1 MSDNIFKNELYISY
15 SSPSPDEYYESNI
28 RGWVEAYYKLR
39 KDKPNYDDF
48 LQHFFKTDINGVIE
62 FLQLVVHY
70 PVPELKNDSIYHE
83 YPFILVDKPHSL
95 NEFDKFFV
103 QEIEYLLIDYS
114 KKHIE
119 HRTNVLFHFLSNYYC
134 NDKYSS
140 EIFNFIKEKWD
151 LQDINSYTTFIIS
164 SLNDRKF
171 NEFDPCLISN
181 LFKQIPLD
189 KFKQN
194 INLIKEEL
202 IVAIIFNFFN
212 VHPDDDKYNL
222 INKQTELLLHLAE
235 SNIEIFDYKHP
246 NININFIHHRFK
258 EIYENSPFNKPV
270 LASKNE
276 INLFNYILKKTPSL
290 ILNLD
295 NKNDHNLFLDII
307 SASITDNNLEA
318 LYGNLLQN
326 PYLEEA
332 LNHILKE
339 GITAKELL
347 KKHKAKFF
355 SIYTSQK
362 EKDTLN
368 NIMKTSNIKKHNR
381 L

>member
-48 LQHFFKTDINGVIE
+48 LQHFFTTDINGAIE

-70 PVPELKNDSIYHE
+70 PVPELKDDSIYHKQ
-83 YPFILVDKPHSL
+83 PFILVDKPHSL

-151 LQDINSYTTFIIS
+151 LQDPDSYVNFIIS
-164 SLNDRKF
+164 SLNERKF
-171 NEFDPCLISN
+171 EEFDQHLVCN

-189 KFKQN
+189 KFKQT
-194 INLIKEEL
+194 INSIQNEL
-202 IVAIIFNFFN
+202 IVAIIFNFFKIY
-212 VHPDDDKYNL
+212 DDIDHNL
-222 INKQTELLLHLAE
+222 IDKQTHLLLHLSE
-235 SNIEIFDYKHP
+235 SNIDIFDYKHP
-246 NININFIHHRFK
+246 QKNINFIHYRLK
-258 EIYENSPFNKPV
+258 EINEASPFNNTFP
-270 LASKNE
+270 ASQNE
-276 INLFNYILKKTPSL
+276 IKLFNCILEKKPSL
-290 ILNLD
+290 ILNID
-295 NKNDHNLFLDII
+295 NKNDYNLFLDIVA
-307 SASITDNNLEA
+307 ASMTDNNLEI
-318 LYGNLLQN
+318 LHKNLLKN

-347 KKHKAKFF
+347 KKHNTKFF

-362 EKDTLN
+362 EKETLN
-368 NIMKTSNIKKHNR
+368 NIIKTSNIKKHNR

>member
-39 KDKPNYDDF
+39 KNKPNYDDF
-48 LQHFFKTDINGVIE
+48 LQHFFTTDINGVIE

-83 YPFILVDKPHSL
+83 HPFILVDKPHSL

-151 LQDINSYTTFIIS
+151 LQDPDSYVNFIIS
-164 SLNDRKF
+164 SLNERKF
-171 NEFDPCLISN
+171 EEFDQHLVCN

-189 KFKQN
+189 KFKQT
-194 INLIKEEL
+194 INSIQNEL
-202 IVAIIFNFFN
+202 IVAIIFNSFKIY
-212 VHPDDDKYNL
+212 DDIDYNL
-222 INKQTELLLHLAE
+222 IDKQTHLLLYLSE
-235 SNIEIFDYKHP
+235 SNIDIFDYNHP
-246 NININFIHHRFK
+246 QKNINFIHYRLK
-258 EIYENSPFNKPV
+258 EINEASPFNNTIS
-270 LASKNE
+270 ASENE
-276 INLFNYILKKTPSL
+276 IILFNNILEKKPSL
-290 ILNLD
+290 ILNID
-295 NKNDHNLFLDII
+295 NKNDYNLFLDIVA
-307 SASITDNNLEA
+307 ASMTDNNLEV
-318 LYGNLLQN
+318 LHKNLLKN

-332 LNHILKE
+332 LTHIIQE

-347 KKHKAKFF
+347 KKHNTKFF

-362 EKDTLN
+362 EKETLN
-368 NIMKTSNIKKHNR
+368 NIIKTSNIKKHNR

>member
-48 LQHFFKTDINGVIE
+48 LQHFFTTDINGVIE

-70 PVPELKNDSIYHE
+70 PVPELKDDSIYHKQ
-83 YPFILVDKPHSL
+83 PFILVDKPHSL

-151 LQDINSYTTFIIS
+151 LQDPDSYVNFIIS
-164 SLNDRKF
+164 SLNERKF
-171 NEFDPCLISN
+171 EEFDQHLVCN

-189 KFKQN
+189 KFKQT
-194 INLIKEEL
+194 INSIQNEL
-202 IVAIIFNFFN
+202 IVAIIFNFFKIY
-212 VHPDDDKYNL
+212 DDIDHNL
-222 INKQTELLLHLAE
+222 IDKQTHLLLHLSE
-235 SNIEIFDYKHP
+235 SNIDIFDYKHP
-246 NININFIHHRFK
+246 QKNINFIHYRLK
-258 EIYENSPFNKPV
+258 EINEASPFNNTIS
-270 LASKNE
+270 ASENE
-276 INLFNYILKKTPSL
+276 IILFNNILEKKPSL
-290 ILNLD
+290 ILNID
-295 NKNDHNLFLDII
+295 NKNDYNLFLDIVA
-307 SASITDNNLEA
+307 ASMTDNNLEI
-318 LYGNLLQN
+318 LHKNLLKN

-347 KKHKAKFF
+347 KKHNTKFF

-362 EKDTLN
+362 EKETLN
-368 NIMKTSNIKKHNR
+368 NIIKTSNIKKHNR